1 MEQLEQMEQYWGIL
15 CIQNNIITINK
26 KVYIADFPEAGSLVP
41 VPQKSSRIGSSSE
54 RTKGERHI
62 KTKRL

>member
-26 KVYIADFPEAGSLVP
+26 KVYIADFPKAGSLVP
-41 VPQKSSRIGSSSE
+41 VPQKSSRIGSS
-54 RTKGERHI
+54 TKGRKAKDI
-62 KTKRL
+62 